1 MQQRLISHSVDDL
14 TNIAKEIVKNKD
26 DRIIAFFGQMGAG
39 KTTFIKTFCQL
50 LEVTDNVT
58 SPTFSIINEY
68 RTKKREMVY
77 HFDFYR
83 MKNLSEILDL
93 GTEDYFYSGNY
104 CLIEWPEIIGE
115 MLPDH
120 SLKVQ
125 IEVDE
130 KTGDRFFSF

>member
-1 MQQRLISHSVDDL
+1 MQQRLISRSVDDL
-14 TNIAKEIVKNKD
+14 GNIAKEILKRKD
-26 DRIIAFFGQMGAG
+26 DRIVAFYGQMGAG
-39 KTTFIKTFCQL
+39 KTTFIKTLCNL

-68 RTKKREMVY
+68 RTKSGEMVY

-83 MKNLSEILDL
+83 MKNLAEILDL
-93 GTEDYFYSGNY
+93 GTEDYFYSGNF

-115 MLPDH
+115 MLPGH
-120 SLKVQ
+120 SLKVK

-130 KTGDRFFSF
+130 KSGDRIFSF

>member
-1 MQQRLISHSVDDL
+1 MQQGLISHSVDDL
-14 TNIAKEIVKNKD
+14 ADIAKKILKNKD
-26 DRIIAFFGQMGAG
+26 DRVIAFFGQMGAG
-39 KTTFIKTFCQL
+39 KTTFIKTLCEL

-68 RTKKREMVY
+68 RTKKGEMVY

-104 CLIEWPEIIGE
+104 CLIEWPEIIGQ

-120 SLKVQ
+120 SLKVH

-130 KTGDRFFSF
+130 NTGDRIFSF

>member
-1 MQQRLISHSVDDL
+1 MQQRLISRSVDDL
-14 TNIAKEIVKNKD
+14 DKIAKEILKLKD
-26 DRIIAFFGQMGAG
+26 DRIVAFFGQMGAG
-39 KTTFIKTFCQL
+39 KTTFIKTFCNL
-50 LEVTDNVT
+50 LDVIDNVT

-68 RTKKREMVY
+68 KTKKGEMVY

-104 CLIEWPEIIGE
+104 CLVEWPEIIGE
-115 MLPDH
+115 MLPNH

-130 KTGDRFFSF
+130 SSGNRIFTF